1 MSLSPT
7 HAHTAVEATWNHLK
21 ELIGKLLG
29 THTLLLV
36 QGRVEWNAV
45 SFYSSIQ
52 FCVNFVKQTL
62 RPACA

>member
-7 HAHTAVEATWNHLK
+7 HAHTDVEATWNHLK
-21 ELIGKLLG
+21 DTHWEVIGN
-29 THTLLLV
+29 THI